1 MRGLACGFLRR
12 LGSGLDLKR
21 VRQAE
26 NGEEPH
32 ASLEDLMSTKTYQRA
47 KGILQVQLGHGNT
60 SVAEP
65 AAQLSASTAGVCRDL
80 TRLEEG
86 GLAGGAQVL
95 V

>member
-1 MRGLACGFLRR
+1 
-12 LGSGLDLKR
+12 
-21 VRQAE
+21 
-26 NGEEPH
+26 
-32 ASLEDLMSTKTYQRA
+32 
-47 KGILQVQLGHGNT
+47 VQLGHGNT